1 MRRLRVAVDAT
12 ALLDVPTGIGRFTAE
27 VVTGMSRRHRDL
39 ALVTFAVSWRGRQR
53 LTAVVP
59 PEVAVVT
66 RPMAAR
72 PLRAAWS
79 RFHHPRI
86 ERWTGPIDLVVGP
99 NFVVP
104 PAAAA
109 SVVTVHDLA
118 FWHHPELCTGAAR
131 DYPALVRRAL
141 AAGAWVHTP
150 SNFVREEVIELLGA
164 DPDRVVAVP
173 NGVTAITAGSAERG
187 CAVARATRYLLAVGT
202 VEPRKDLPTLVRAFD
217 ELAASRPGLALVLA
231 GPDGWGVDQLEAA
244 LAAARHRDRVVRL
257 GFVSETDRAD
267 LLAGARAVAVPSLY
281 EGFGLP
287 AAEAMAAGVPVVAS
301 AAGALPEVVGDAGLL
316 VAPGDDRALA
326 AALARALD
334 DDDLHADLA
343 RRGPVHAARFGWEAT
358 VDALAAL
365 WRRAVAESPE
375 RRR

>member
-1 MRRLRVAVDAT
+1 M
-12 ALLDVPTGIGRFTAE
+12 
-27 VVTGMSRRHRDL
+27 
-39 ALVTFAVSWRGRQR
+39 
-53 LTAVVP
+53 
-59 PEVAVVT
+59 VT

-173 NGVTAITAGSAERG
+173 NGVTAITAGSAERVCG
-187 CAVARATRYLLAVGT
+187 GPRHAVPAGGGDRGAPQGSADPGPGLRRA
-202 VEPRKDLPTLVRAFD
+202 
-217 ELAASRPGLALVLA
+217 AASRPGLALVLA

-316 VAPGDDRALA
+316 VAPGDDRTLA
-326 AALARALD
+326 AALAHALD